1 MKNLKLVK
9 RVYQSRPQSVGDG
22 FVGKNALSAYQYE
35 EFSPFLMLDHH
46 GPMQVKPSP
55 VPKGVDEHP
64 HRGIET
70 ITLVFEGALQHRDSA
85 GNKGI
90 LHAGDM
96 QWMTAASGI
105 VHEEKH
111 ELAFSKRGGILNFI
125 QLWTNLPSQYKMTP
139 PRYQE
144 IASAQ
149 IPQKQLN
156 AQTLLRVFAGDFAGV
171 HGVAQTYHPLLLA
184 ELQITGATNLQFDV
198 PMHYNLGV
206 YAMSGSANLNQQVV
220 LEAGKIASFE
230 QTGDYVTLST
240 EKSAHLLLLGGEPI
254 REPVVAHG
262 PFVMNTEEEIVQ
274 AIRDYQMGKMGHL
287 D

>member
-1 MKNLKLVK
+1 
-9 RVYQSRPQSVGDG
+9 
-22 FVGKNALSAYQYE
+22 
-35 EFSPFLMLDHH
+35 MLDHH

-55 VPKGVDEHP
+55 IPKGVDEHP

-85 GNKGI
+85 GNKGT
-90 LHAGDM
+90 LYAGDM

-111 ELAFSKRGGILNFI
+111 ELAFSKQGGVLDFI
-125 QLWTNLPSQYKMTP
+125 QLWTNLPSCYKMTP

-149 IPQKQLN
+149 IPKADLN
-156 AQTLLRVFAGDFAGV
+156 DTAQIRVFAGDLAGLR
-171 HGVAQTYHPLLLA
+171 GAAQTYHPIILA
-184 ELQITGATNLQFDV
+184 EIHISDTTEMQLAIPIG
-198 PMHYNLGV
+198 YNLGV
-206 YAMSGSANLNQQVV
+206 YAISGEVSINEQV
-220 LEAGKIASFE
+220 LLTSGKIASFE
-230 QTGDYVTLST
+230 QTGNYIKLSA
-240 EKSAHLLLLGGEPI
+240 EKPAHILLLGGEPI

-262 PFVMNTEEEIVQ
+262 PFVMNTQAEISQ

-287 D
+287 S